1 MRSTYYPGV
10 CTKPGTYYQ
19 GWFMYM
25 RYTQGQ
31 NEEYVL
37 NQVYLLSKFDCMYKH
52 MYACKYCMY
61 ICTYVCTYVHMHM
74 YMHVSTVGRQVY
86 VHYIEWK
93 LVNTKLLSKKYVNLS
108 KKNFCE
114 PTLHFMWNTYIH
126 YLHNCNNK

>member
-37 NQVYLLSKFDCMYKH
+37 RIRKLYKFPCTSSSENAHNTWPKVVAHSLSNLYFVDVFYFSQCLVFPLQGCRCRVHLLQTLNNNNNNNNNSKHHSPKDSN
-52 MYACKYCMY
+52 
-61 ICTYVCTYVHMHM
+61 VVQ
-74 YMHVSTVGRQVY
+74 VSTSGEQMTF
-86 VHYIEWK
+86 K
-93 LVNTKLLSKKYVNLS
+93 MK
-108 KKNFCE
+108 
-114 PTLHFMWNTYIH
+114 
-126 YLHNCNNK
+126 